1 MVQCELSD
9 RIWRVAGRTTLSI
22 YSIDRDSWCI
32 AITQLEQ
39 FEDSTKKNS
48 KQIWPSKSYSY
59 FVQFLTCVII
69 RLYFKSLL
77 NSGLKLNHNITV
89 SHNAVLQFKIQSI

>member
-22 YSIDRDSWCI
+22 YSIVRDSWCI

-39 FEDSTKKNS
+39 FEDSTKKITNLAV
-48 KQIWPSKSYSY
+48 KMLFLFCTIFNL
-59 FVQFLTCVII
+59 FV
-69 RLYFKSLL
+69 S
-77 NSGLKLNHNITV
+77 
-89 SHNAVLQFKIQSI
+89 